1 MLKKNEARVMVDA
14 FNMRAEEAKKA
25 EAFGFCE
32 NDISRA
38 IEETA
43 KQGRDSI
50 KINIPTF
57 LDINLII
64 NYLSGNGYVVSNLTH
79 NYIMIEW

>member
-14 FNMRAEEAKKA
+14 FNIKAEATKKA
-25 EAFGFCE
+25 EAFGFCD
-32 NDISRA
+32 NDISKA
-38 IEETA
+38 IEEVA

-50 KINIPTF
+50 KVSIPTM
-57 LDINLII
+57 LSVDLII
-64 NYLSGNGYVVSNLTH
+64 YYLSDNGYVVSRLTH

>member
-14 FNMRAEEAKKA
+14 FNLRAKEAKKA
-25 EAFGFCE
+25 EAFGFCD
-32 NDISRA
+32 NDISKS
-38 IEETA
+38 IEEVA
-43 KQGRDSI
+43 KQGRDSV
-50 KINIPTF
+50 KISIPTF

-64 NYLSGNGYVVSNLTH
+64 KYLSDNGYIVSNLTH